1 MTSFNEDECDS
12 VELMLTTVDDPTFPI
27 ILSDFVYTSSLK
39 QRSLHT
45 HPKFM
50 DDNAFYQLQKNAI
63 KNGAKSL
70 KDLLNYYN
78 AAAEFPTTRITLR
91 KKLRTIE
98 EQQILGRF
106 CKYPQLFFFNVDYNK
121 CRKFDKKINHY
132 RHIFI
137 IESISLEIDKVLYR
151 VTCSRQN
158 VKEIHLKYLLCFE
171 TVYVAKNILK
181 INPNVWD
188 DHQKLFYFVS
198 FPNLIKKLHILIE
211 KHKLDI
217 YTYRSIYSDNLNK
230 AISLLQSQ
238 EFLSVLEYFQILKH
252 EEEIQVFDLAELSS
266 LKVSRSSKNLEEKPK
281 PLKLP
286 PPIQVSLFNKA
297 KKLLIQNDL
306 SEAAGWLELHSQY
319 QQNLSKG
326 LTFEK
331 NISLEQREKLQQIII
346 QKN

>member
-27 ILSDFVYTSSLK
+27 ILSDFVYASSLK
-39 QRSLHT
+39 QGSLHT
-45 HPKFM
+45 YPKFM

-70 KDLLNYYN
+70 KDLLDYYN

-132 RHIFI
+132 KRIFI
-137 IESISLEIDKVLYR
+137 IESISLEVDKVLYR

-158 VKEIHLKYLLCFE
+158 VKEIHLKYLHCFE
-171 TVYVAKNILK
+171 TVYVAKSILK
-181 INPNVWD
+181 INPNVWN

-198 FPNLIKKLHILIE
+198 FPNLIKKLHTLIE

-217 YTYRSIYSDNLNK
+217 YNY
-230 AISLLQSQ
+230 
-238 EFLSVLEYFQILKH
+238 E
-252 EEEIQVFDLAELSS
+252 
-266 LKVSRSSKNLEEKPK
+266 
-281 PLKLP
+281 
-286 PPIQVSLFNKA
+286 
-297 KKLLIQNDL
+297 
-306 SEAAGWLELHSQY
+306 
-319 QQNLSKG
+319 
-326 LTFEK
+326 
-331 NISLEQREKLQQIII
+331 
-346 QKN
+346 